1 MQLLPMLN
9 FRRDGHSRYGDQI
22 LRDLSDRGSKRGQVL
37 YTKTPGGVLG
47 GLSFSHIRGSPV
59 GFPGSGIWLISRPG
73 FGILKEQGA
82 RSGIVIMPGTRDWR
96 F

>member
-1 MQLLPMLN
+1 MVIQDMGIRFCGTCPTGVVN
-9 FRRDGHSRYGDQI
+9 KAKY
-22 LRDLSDRGSKRGQVL
+22 
-37 YTKTPGGVLG
+37 YTRKPPGGVLG

-82 RSGIVIMPGTRDWR
+82 RSGIVIMPGTRDLALLTSGNR
-96 F
+96 EMSL